1 MITTLVNEILG
12 AICEVRSVLI
22 DVAWTVSIWTMTTD
36 RCVRPTLRGS
46 VLPWQNCRH
55 PTRRSANIARWVA
68 YICNLSFLLH
78 VKYTLS
84 YRIVL
89 STAQIVRL
97 VCESV
102 EYCRFIVSAS
112 ERIQYRYIDIN
123 FVVPKVRPFGVGL
136 DLRRARLVLRWVTV
150 FMQ

>member
-1 MITTLVNEILG
+1 
-12 AICEVRSVLI
+12 
-22 DVAWTVSIWTMTTD
+22 MTTD

-112 ERIQYRYIDIN
+112 ERIQYRYRYQLCRAKSEAVWRWSRSTSGQVSTEMGNCIHAVND
-123 FVVPKVRPFGVGL
+123 FG
-136 DLRRARLVLRWVTV
+136 
-150 FMQ
+150 M